1 MDACGSALVC
11 EHRTDCIELQRV
23 ISTDVNS
30 SVGMVK
36 RVLIEGIPNV
46 FDGKG

>member
-1 MDACGSALVC
+1 MDGCDADSVC

-23 ISTDVNS
+23 ISTDINA